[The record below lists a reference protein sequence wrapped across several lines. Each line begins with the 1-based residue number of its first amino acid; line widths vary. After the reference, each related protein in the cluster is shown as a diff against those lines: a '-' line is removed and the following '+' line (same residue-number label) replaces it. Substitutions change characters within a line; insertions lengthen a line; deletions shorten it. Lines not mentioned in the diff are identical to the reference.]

1 MVVPAIGSRIKS
13 IDTAP
18 IQSKYNNHEKVGM
31 TGQSSNLFLEDLATI
46 KNFLEKN
53 KTLLDIIEEPF

>member
-1 MVVPAIGSRIKS
+1 MSYTFKKEM
-13 IDTAP
+13 
-18 IQSKYNNHEKVGM
+18 SKPLLDADLLTFKVGM

-46 KNFLEKN
+46 NNFLEKN